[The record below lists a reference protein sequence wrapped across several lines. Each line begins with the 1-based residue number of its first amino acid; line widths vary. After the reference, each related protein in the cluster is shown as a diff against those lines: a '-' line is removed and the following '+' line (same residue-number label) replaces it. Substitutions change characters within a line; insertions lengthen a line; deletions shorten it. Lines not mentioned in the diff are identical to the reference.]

1 MHETVRRMIGEMV
14 GDVIAESRR
23 RIAATKVAS
32 PEAVR
37 ALGQPLA
44 VFSEAMR
51 QNDIGLKRFLF
62 AHMYRHERVT
72 KMTEQAKLVVADLFE
87 RHLAEPDLLPA
98 DWQSEIGA
106 PGDAKTARV
115 VADYIAGMTDNF
127 AFDTQARLKGT
138 GGDSLKS

>member
-1 MHETVRRMIGEMV
+1 MIGEMV
-14 GDVIAESRR
+14 EDVTAETGR
-23 RIAATKVAS
+23 RIAAAQVAS

-37 ALGQPLA
+37 ALGRPLA

-72 KMTEQAKLVVADLFE
+72 RMTEQAKLVVADLFA
-87 RHLAEPDLLPA
+87 RHLAAPGLLPP
-98 DWQSEIGA
+98 DWQAGIGA
-106 PGDAKTARV
+106 AGDAKTART

-127 AFDTQARLKGT
+127 AFETAERLAKAE
-138 GGDSLKS
+138 

>member
-1 MHETVRRMIGEMV
+1 MV

-23 RIAATKVAS
+23 RIQAAKVAS
-32 PEAVR
+32 SEAAR
-37 ALGQPLA
+37 ALGEPLA

-72 KMTEQAKLVVADLFE
+72 RMTEQAKLVVAELFE
-87 RHLAEPDLLPA
+87 RHLAEPDLLPES
-98 DWQSEIGA
+98 WQSEIGA
-106 PGDAKTARV
+106 PGGAKTARV

-127 AFDTQARLKGT
+127 AFETQAQLEGEGGALKAKG
-138 GGDSLKS
+138 

>member
-1 MHETVRRMIGEMV
+1 
-14 GDVIAESRR
+14 
-23 RIAATKVAS
+23 
-32 PEAVR
+32 
-37 ALGQPLA
+37 LGQPLA

-72 KMTEQAKLVVADLFE
+72 RMTEQAKLVVADLFE

-106 PGDAKTARV
+106 AGDAKTARV

-127 AFDTQARLKGT
+127 AFDTQARLAGE
-138 GGDSLKS
+138 GGALRANV